1 MLMECINLDGN
12 IIQEVNNISVIGEQQ
27 IIHILVIESGIAT
40 IRRKPS
46 QMTRMNS
53 MGGTI
58 PRIPSIPNSPSV
70 KPPLPPK
77 RQGSHL
83 QTE

>member
-1 MLMECINLDGN
+1 M
-12 IIQEVNNISVIGEQQ
+12 QQ
-27 IIHILVIESGIAT
+27 LYILVIENGIAT